1 MAAATKNPLVRLGH
15 MRDEIAS
22 IQAELKD
29 VDRRGFTQNYL
40 LVRAAERALLIISEA
55 AKALPRDLVARYP
68 EIDWRG
74 VRGLG
79 DVLRHDYN
87 VVDADTLWEIL
98 TENVPEPA
106 KVVRRMIDD
115 LQK

>member
-1 MAAATKNPLVRLGH
+1 MPATKNPLVRLGH

-22 IQAELKD
+22 IAAELKG
-29 VDRRGFTQNYL
+29 VDQRAFTQNYL

-68 EIDWRG
+68 EVDWRG

-79 DVLRHDYN
+79 DVLRHDYSI
-87 VVDADTLWEIL
+87 VDADTLWEIL
-98 TENVPEPA
+98 TGKVPKLAE
-106 KVVRRMIDD
+106 VVAQMIDD
-115 LQK
+115 LQN